1 MIVHI
6 SQPRIYPHLSYLEKI
21 DAADL
26 FVVMDDLVLK
36 PELYERRNRYYN
48 PMSGD
53 ARFLTIPT
61 EKGKIFSETKILD
74 LDFAAKHRRILRD
87 CYRKHSRFYC
97 DSMLEYLVCDPD
109 TEWFMDYFFK
119 SMEQIG
125 KVLNITTPIKLAS
138 EVPGHS
144 KKVQRLNDIL
154 SFYNADE
161 YLSGAAGAGYMNG
174 DCIVPVTFRDHQKEV
189 EVFHTNPNTDD
200 MLMFVDTIFNS
211 GIEKTRELLCYARN

>member
-26 FVVMDDLVLK
+26 FVVMDDLILK
-36 PELYERRNRYYN
+36 PELYERRNKYYN
-48 PMSGD
+48 YMSGD

-74 LDFAAKHRRILRD
+74 LDFAAKHRRILSD
-87 CYRKHSRFYC
+87 CYRKKAVFFCESL
-97 DSMLEYLVCDPD
+97 LEYIVCDPD

-119 SMEQIG
+119 TMERTQ
-125 KVLNITTPIKLAS
+125 KLLNITTPIKLAS

-154 SFYNADE
+154 SFYNADG
-161 YLSGAAGAGYMNG
+161 YLSGAAGAEYIKG

-189 EVFHTNPNTDD
+189 EVFHTNPNTND
-200 MLMFVDTIFNS
+200 MLMFIDTIFNC
-211 GIEKTRELLCYARN
+211 GLIKTRELLRYARN